1 MAQTNITAGIG
12 DQVSLE
18 GVGSGSGLLD
28 LTRES
33 DDTSL
38 GAELLDEITP
48 SPKGGGRAR
57 PASIGDSSM
66 GGVVTSGSATT
77 TRRGPVMPVQQETA
91 DALAPAFGAAAL
103 GAAAFVLFGA
113 VVLVASLLHT
123 KPGIAAFVMDSQKP
137 PQFIVI
143 AGIGLGVT
151 VVFFIFGLFIG
162 KATTR

>member
-1 MAQTNITAGIG
+1 
-12 DQVSLE
+12 
-18 GVGSGSGLLD
+18 
-28 LTRES
+28 
-33 DDTSL
+33 
-38 GAELLDEITP
+38 
-48 SPKGGGRAR
+48 
-57 PASIGDSSM
+57 
-66 GGVVTSGSATT
+66 
-77 TRRGPVMPVQQETA
+77 MPVQQETA